1 MVNRSEEG
9 MTVARYAPKRRPPPP
24 DDRYRALARTIQ
36 QKHARRPLPPLFRG
50 LAWGIVLATAVLV
63 ADASASSVN
72 ATVASIG
79 SWLGSI
85 TAVPSATTDLTVSET
100 TGVVGT
106 APLLN
111 AVPEFTK
118 EPALLLQGIVPS
130 FGATADRKIEV
141 QLGGTTATVK
151 FDAVGHFAVPLTL
164 KDGPNHIVVAL
175 IGPASETISTTGLTV
190 TLDRT
195 PPPLTLSKPKNGDTI
210 DSTTLTVE
218 GKAEPGAIVLVN
230 DRSVIVGQDGSF
242 SDSVTVQAGALPITV
257 IARDRAGNETTT
269 LLSVTVRPVASPG
282 VTTTVAVTLASTTVK
297 PGGYVLANISVT
309 NAGVPQAGVT
319 VSLQVGVFAVGTAV
333 TDASGRA
340 AISFAAPPN
349 EGTAQVVVLAGQASG
364 SALLTIAK

>member
-1 MVNRSEEG
+1 

-24 DDRYRALARTIQ
+24 DDRYRALARTVQ
-36 QKHARRPLPPLFRG
+36 QKHARRPLPAVFRG
-50 LAWGIVLATAVLV
+50 LAWGIVLATAALV
-63 ADASASSVN
+63 ADAAASSVN
-72 ATVASIG
+72 LTVASVG

-85 TAVPSATTDLTVSET
+85 TAVPDATANLTVTET

-130 FGATADRKIEV
+130 FGAAADRKIEV
-141 QLGGTTATVK
+141 QLNGTTAATVK

-164 KDGPNHIVVAL
+164 KDGPNHIIVAL
-175 IGPASETISTTGLTV
+175 IGPASETISTTSLTV
-190 TLDRT
+190 TLDRAA
-195 PPPLTLSKPKNGDTI
+195 PPLSLSKPKNGDTI

-257 IARDRAGNETTT
+257 IARDRAGNETKTQ
-269 LLSVTVRPVASPG
+269 LSVTVRPVASPG
-282 VTTTVAVTLASTTVK
+282 VATTVGVTLANTTVK

-333 TDASGRA
+333 TDASGHVG
-340 AISFAAPPN
+340 ISFAAPPN
-349 EGTAQVVVLAGQASG
+349 EGTAQVIVLAGPASG

>member
-1 MVNRSEEG
+1 MVSRSEEG
-9 MTVARYAPKRRPPPP
+9 MSVARYAPKRRPPPP

-36 QKHARRPLPPLFRG
+36 QKRARRPLPPLFRG
-50 LAWGIVLATAVLV
+50 LAWGLVLATAVLV

-79 SWLGSI
+79 SWLGS
-85 TAVPSATTDLTVSET
+85 V
-100 TGVVGT
+100 
-106 APLLN
+106 
-111 AVPEFTK
+111 
-118 EPALLLQGIVPS
+118 VPS

-141 QLGGTTATVK
+141 QLNGTTATVK

-164 KDGPNHIVVAL
+164 KDGPNHIIVAL

-230 DRSVIVGQDGSF
+230 DRSVIVGQDGGF

-257 IARDRAGNETTT
+257 IARDRAGNETKTQ
-269 LLSVTVRPVASPG
+269 LSVTVRPVASPG
-282 VTTTVAVTLASTTVK
+282 VTTTVGVTLASTTVK

-333 TDASGRA
+333 TDASGRVG
-340 AISFAAPPN
+340 ISFAAPPN
-349 EGTAQVVVLAGQASG
+349 EGTAQVIVLAGPASG